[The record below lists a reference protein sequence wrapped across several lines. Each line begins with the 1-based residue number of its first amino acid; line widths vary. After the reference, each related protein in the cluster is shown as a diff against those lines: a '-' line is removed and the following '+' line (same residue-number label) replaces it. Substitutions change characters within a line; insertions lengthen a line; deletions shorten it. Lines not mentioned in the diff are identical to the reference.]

1 MQIRLSKAYATQTPK
16 CLKEMEKIKVENL
29 GKKYDLRYALTNKQ
43 KQILSFYELTL
54 PDVREYVSTVNRT
67 LTYIEK

>member
-1 MQIRLSKAYATQTPK
+1 M
-16 CLKEMEKIKVENL
+16 IKVENL